1 MEFVF
6 TPVLYDDFLLDL
18 IQHFAIMYIFQL
30 LSLSL
35 SFSFSLGVF
44 FYMKEGYYFKNVYF
58 FHIIR

>member
-6 TPVLYDDFLLDL
+6 TPVLYDDFLLDF
-18 IQHFAIMYIFQL
+18 IQHFAIVYIFQL
-30 LSLSL
+30 LSL

-44 FYMKEGYYFKNVYF
+44 FYMKEGYFFKKVYF

>member
-6 TPVLYDDFLLDL
+6 TPALYDDFASDL
-18 IQHFAIMYIFQL
+18 IQHYAILYIFQL

-35 SFSFSLGVF
+35 SFSLGVF
-44 FYMKEGYYFKNVYF
+44 FYMKEGYFFKKVYF